1 MYPLVDTE
9 CALMRNLAVRITQVR
24 VIFKLPD
31 HLGLYPHPLA
41 YVEWF
46 TLLHRRNPISGQYI
60 ITRLMRNHWCNVS
73 VIGADRFART
83 CHLQAQCGRYISS
96 DWSSGNVLDMV
107 SSFHVNLYI
116 DLDTFVHQQITWFC
130 TALDRGTQ
138 KHRVPSLVHS
148 GHHCPDE
155 GELVAHCTAPHSSH

>member
-1 MYPLVDTE
+1 MYLLIDTE
-9 CALMRNLAVRITQVR
+9 CVLTRNLAVHIAWVC

-41 YVEWF
+41 YIEWF
-46 TLLHRRNPISGQYI
+46 TLLRRRNLISGQYI
-60 ITRLMRNHWCNVS
+60 ITRSMHNHQRNVS
-73 VIGADRFART
+73 IIGADRFAHT

-116 DLDTFVHQQITWFC
+116 DLDTFV
-130 TALDRGTQ
+130 ALTN
-138 KHRVPSLVHS
+138 
-148 GHHCPDE
+148 
-155 GELVAHCTAPHSSH
+155 